1 MANPLKKSLIYL
13 GLADEELE
21 YDDQSRTE
29 TPARAAQAEPSSRQ
43 QTAPSPAAAPAQAAP
58 AQAAPVH
65 KRDATSPVQ
74 PVSTPTA
81 NRAPVTPLRR
91 TTSTKNV
98 VPTEMAASSEM
109 NEILTV
115 HPREYKDAQSIAASF
130 RDGIPVIINLSQ
142 MTESDARRLVDFAS
156 GLSQGLYGKIERVT
170 NKVFLLSPAHIAVS
184 GDAAEVESDIEA
196 SFFAQS

>member
-1 MANPLKKSLIYL
+1 MANPLRKTMVYL

-21 YDDQSRTE
+21 YDEQ
-29 TPARAAQAEPSSRQ
+29 TPAPAASSASQTGRQ
-43 QTAPSPAAAPAQAAP
+43 STAPTATSPVAPVAPVAAPAAAPT
-58 AQAAPVH
+58 
-65 KRDATSPVQ
+65 AT
-74 PVSTPTA
+74 
-81 NRAPVTPLRR
+81 RAPVTPLRR
-91 TTSTKNV
+91 TQTTTTTKNT
-98 VPTEMAASSEM
+98 VPHDM

-115 HPREYKDAQSIAASF
+115 HPREYKDAQAIAESF

-142 MTESDARRLVDFAS
+142 MTEADARRLVDFAS

-184 GDAAEVESDIEA
+184 GEQAEVESDIEA

>member
-1 MANPLKKSLIYL
+1 MANPLRKTMVYL

-21 YDDQSRTE
+21 YDEQPAAQSTAPAQQ
-29 TPARAAQAEPSSRQ
+29 PARQPAATTSPV
-43 QTAPSPAAAPAQAAP
+43 APVAPVAAPAPSA
-58 AQAAPVH
+58 
-65 KRDATSPVQ
+65 S
-74 PVSTPTA
+74 
-81 NRAPVTPLRR
+81 RAPVTPLRR
-91 TTSTKNV
+91 ATTSTTTKNT
-98 VPTEMAASSEM
+98 VPHDM

-115 HPREYKDAQSIAASF
+115 HPREYKDAQAIAESF

-142 MTESDARRLVDFAS
+142 MTEADARRLVDFAS

-184 GDAAEVESDIEA
+184 GEQAEVESDIEA